1 MSEWIKGSH
10 ALPPTA
16 LAGIDLNSGYMPV
29 RRVFFYDGQ
38 PDTDRLKASLAS
50 ALGQWPDFAGTIAH
64 NSDALCLLRKDTGVR
79 FTIEQCDDVMPPFGI
94 DHPLGLP
101 CPWVDE
107 DIGKEAGDGE
117 PVFTVKVTAYRD
129 KRWIL
134 GTCNSHALCDGSG
147 YWQFMQ
153 SWRDAFHNK
162 PLSTID
168 SNFIRYG
175 ADFAH
180 PPVTTVPNH
189 LQVPAVSLFKQQM
202 ANAQHYRSAQMLLPQ
217 TALEEIKQRVNATLS
232 PEWVSTQDIVMAMS
246 WQCLARIAASQGAED
261 EQDFPLANV
270 INIRPHL
277 KLEHYVGNMAYS
289 VSSHATINKIT
300 GPSLAELAH
309 IIRRDAQDVATNDM
323 RMHLDFMQGR
333 LQQGHYTTS
342 GYLTGFSLRIA
353 EACVHGRGVMV
364 NNWSKFPAYAMDFSG
379 RPLWF
384 DLATVIPM
392 HFVMAMPS
400 PDGVVLRFFLP
411 DTQLHEAMAQL
422 RTSLENI
429 T

>member
-162 PLSTID
+162 PAI
-168 SNFIRYG
+168 N
-175 ADFAH
+175 
-180 PPVTTVPNH
+180 N
-189 LQVPAVSLFKQQM
+189 
-202 ANAQHYRSAQMLLPQ
+202 Q
-217 TALEEIKQRVNATLS
+217 TAISSAMVQILRIHLSLQYPIIYKSLPSHYSNNKWPMHNITAAHKCCCHKLRLIEIKK
-232 PEWVSTQDIVMAMS
+232 
-246 WQCLARIAASQGAED
+246 AA
-261 EQDFPLANV
+261 
-270 INIRPHL
+270 
-277 KLEHYVGNMAYS
+277 
-289 VSSHATINKIT
+289 
-300 GPSLAELAH
+300 
-309 IIRRDAQDVATNDM
+309 
-323 RMHLDFMQGR
+323 
-333 LQQGHYTTS
+333 
-342 GYLTGFSLRIA
+342 
-353 EACVHGRGVMV
+353 
-364 NNWSKFPAYAMDFSG
+364 
-379 RPLWF
+379 
-384 DLATVIPM
+384 
-392 HFVMAMPS
+392 
-400 PDGVVLRFFLP
+400 
-411 DTQLHEAMAQL
+411 
-422 RTSLENI
+422 
-429 T
+429 